1 MSFFN
6 TIKESGQTLINF
18 NDIAQTQEE
27 MIYNYFLNVR
37 KPLAWFQINLDINP
51 CSVKR
56 SLTNLCYNDESKT
69 AKLIKTKDMVMG
81 PYSKKCH
88 LYKLI

>member
-1 MSFFN
+1 MFFN

-27 MIYNYFLNVR
+27 MIYNYFLNTG

-56 SLTNLCYNDESKT
+56 SLTCLCYKG
-69 AKLIKTKDMVMG
+69 KLEKTKELITG
-81 PYSKKCH
+81 ISKKKCH